1 MSLRLTAWLF
11 LILFSISIQA
21 APALLPAAPELS
33 AKSFLLIDFDSGA
46 VLAEKVPDERVEPAS
61 ITKMM
66 TAYLIYRELDN
77 GHISKDDKVTISEKA
92 WRMEGSRMFVE
103 VGKQVTVEE
112 LLKGMIIQSGNDA
125 TVALAEF
132 VAGTESAF
140 VDMMNAQ
147 AQALGM
153 TQTNYENVTGWPSEN
168 HYSTARDIATLA
180 QAMIRDFPER
190 YRRYSEKEYT
200 YNGIKQYNRNRLLW
214 RDKTVDG
221 IKTGHTDSAGYCLV
235 SSGKR
240 SGMRLIS
247 VILGTDSDKQRTQQS
262 QALLNY
268 GFRFFE
274 THKLYAAGQ
283 QLTEA
288 RVWFGEPEMVGL
300 GPDSDIYV
308 TIPRGQYDKLKAEME
323 LETSV
328 EAPVSPDAELGEVIV
343 TLEGDA
349 IINAPLVTLSA
360 VPEGGFM
367 TRMKDSVMRMLE

>member
-1 MSLRLTAWLF
+1 MFLRLTAWLF
-11 LILFSISIQA
+11 LFFSFTSLQA
-21 APALLPAAPELS
+21 APALLPAAPELGARS
-33 AKSFLLIDFDSGA
+33 YLLIDFDSGA
-46 VLAEKVPDERVEPAS
+46 VLAEKAADEQVEPAS

-66 TAYLIYRELDN
+66 TAYLIYRELEN
-77 GHISKDDKVTISEKA
+77 GRISIDDKVTISEKA

-103 VGKQVTVEE
+103 VGKQVSVED

-125 TVALAEF
+125 TVALAEH

-153 TQTNYENVTGWPSEN
+153 TGTNYENVTGWPSEN

-180 QAMIRDFPER
+180 QAMIRDFPEH

-200 YNGIKQYNRNRLLW
+200 YNNIKQYNRNRLLW

-221 IKTGHTDSAGYCLV
+221 IKTGHTESAGYCLV

-247 VILGTDSDKQRTQQS
+247 VILGTESDKARTQQS

-283 QLTEA
+283 KLTDA
-288 RVWFGEPEMVGL
+288 RAWYGEPETVGL
-300 GPDSDIYV
+300 GPISDIYI
-308 TIPRGQYDKLKAEME
+308 TIPRGQYDKLKAEMA
-323 LETSV
+323 V
-328 EAPVSPDAELGEVIV
+328 DANIEAPVEQNAELGEVIIS
-343 TLEGDA
+343 LQGES
-349 IINAPLVTLSA
+349 IINVPLVALNA
-360 VPEGGFM
+360 VPEGGYM
-367 TRMKDSVMRMLE
+367 TFMKDSVLKMME

>member
-1 MSLRLTAWLF
+1 
-11 LILFSISIQA
+11 
-21 APALLPAAPELS
+21 
-33 AKSFLLIDFDSGA
+33 
-46 VLAEKVPDERVEPAS
+46 
-61 ITKMM
+61 
-66 TAYLIYRELDN
+66 
-77 GHISKDDKVTISEKA
+77 
-92 WRMEGSRMFVE
+92 
-103 VGKQVTVEE
+103 
-112 LLKGMIIQSGNDA
+112 
-125 TVALAEF
+125 
-132 VAGTESAF
+132 
-140 VDMMNAQ
+140 
-147 AQALGM
+147 
-153 TQTNYENVTGWPSEN
+153 
-168 HYSTARDIATLA
+168 
-180 QAMIRDFPER
+180 MIRDFPER

>member
-11 LILFSISIQA
+11 LIFFSISAQA
-21 APALLPAAPELS
+21 APALMPAAPELS
-33 AKSFLLIDFDSGA
+33 AKSFLLIDFDSGT
-46 VLAEKVPDERVEPAS
+46 VVAEKAPDERVEPAS

-77 GHISKDDKVTISEKA
+77 GHISKDDMVKISEKA

-103 VGKQVTVEE
+103 VGKQVSVEE

-132 VAGTESAF
+132 VAGTEAAF

-153 TQTNYENVTGWPSEN
+153 TQTNYENVTGWPSDN

-180 QAMIRDFPER
+180 RALIRDFPEH
-190 YRRYSEKEYT
+190 YKRYSEKEYT
-200 YNGIKQYNRNRLLW
+200 YNNIKQYNRNRLLW

-300 GPDSDIYV
+300 GPDTDIYV
-308 TIPRGQYDKLKAEME
+308 TIPRGQYDNLKAEME

-328 EAPVSPDAELGEVIV
+328 EAPVSANAELGEVIV
-343 TLEGDA
+343 TLNGDTV
-349 IINAPLVTLSA
+349 INAPLVTLSA

-367 TRMKDSVMRMLE
+367 TRMKDSVMRMLD